1 VIARDRVIGKARA
14 KTFAALCGPY
24 SLRSPMPNSMG
35 FEPTLSQKARK
46 DGDWPI
52 CVKGET
58 PTSVRVCGTVD
69 GQPFL
74 SNFLIAPDEVKKAG
88 LENETGL
95 DL

>member
-1 VIARDRVIGKARA
+1 VSL
-14 KTFAALCGPY
+14 TAAFG
-24 SLRSPMPNSMG
+24 SLPLALSAVSYVA
-35 FEPTLSQKARK
+35 PTLSQKARK
-46 DGDWPI
+46 DGTANLRHR
-52 CVKGET
+52 ET
-58 PTSVRVCGTVD
+58 NESVRVCGTVD